1 MILGKVTGTVVA
13 TRKHDALRRGRLLI
27 VQPIDVDGAE
37 TGARD
42 VLAID
47 PHLGAGEGDV
57 VLMAK
62 EGAVVAQL
70 LDTPDVPANTIIVGI
85 VDDWAVH

>member
-1 MILGKVTGTVVA
+1 MA
-13 TRKHDALRRGRLLI
+13 TRKHSALRQGRLLI
-27 VQPIDVDGAE
+27 VQPIDVDGAPM
-37 TGARD
+37 AVPD

-70 LDTPDVPANTIIVGI
+70 LDAPDVPANTIIVGI
-85 VDDWAVH
+85 VDDWAVR